1 MKLKSFYLVSVS
13 LTLFFLVSC
22 SGSKNELASVKEIF
36 IGEVSSLSGTT
47 ASFGKSTHQGIL
59 LALSE
64 LMVKGDHLGKKI
76 KLLTEDSRSEED
88 SAITAVK
95 KLTEQDKVVAILGE
109 VASSRS
115 LAIAPICQ
123 NNRVPM
129 ISPSST
135 NLQLTRIGDYIF
147 RACFTDPFQGEILAK
162 FIYNSLN
169 IKRIAILKDAKNEYS
184 LGLTEFFKS
193 SFKRLGGQILGEE
206 SFFEGDVDFTSQLI
220 SLKNLNPEAIFL
232 PSYYREAA
240 LIIRQ
245 ARNLNMSTP
254 FVGSDGWDSVEL
266 TKLAGPAIDGSYY
279 CNQFSADDPSARVRA
294 FVKQYQARFHELPDA
309 SAALGFDAANLLFT
323 AIKKAGSIDREK
335 IRAALA
341 STKSFKGVTGTIS
354 FASDRNPR
362 KAAVI
367 EQIINGKSTYK
378 ETLTR

>member
-1 MKLKSFYLVSVS
+1 MKLKSFYLILVS
-13 LTLFFLVSC
+13 LIVFFLASC
-22 SGSKNELASVKEIF
+22 SSSKNELSEVKEIL

-64 LMVKGDHLGKKI
+64 LTAKGDLLGKKI

-88 SAITAVK
+88 SAITVVT
-95 KLTEQDKVVAILGE
+95 KLIEQDKVVAILGE

-123 NNRVPM
+123 SNRVPM

-162 FIYNSLN
+162 FIYNSLH

-193 SFKRLGGQILGEE
+193 SFKRSGGQILGEE
-206 SFFEGDVDFTSQLI
+206 NFFEGDVDFTGQLI
-220 SLKNLNPEAIFL
+220 ALKNLNPEAIFL

-245 ARNLNMSTP
+245 ARNLNISTP

-266 TKLAGPAIDGSYY
+266 TKLAGLSIDGSYY
-279 CNQFSADDPSARVRA
+279 CNQFSADDPSSRVRT
-294 FVKQYQARFHELPDA
+294 FVKQYQAQFHELPDA

-323 AIKKAGSIDREK
+323 AIKKAGSVDREK

-341 STKSFKGVTGTIS
+341 STKNFKGVTGTIS

-378 ETLTR
+378 ETLTH